1 MWHIRK
7 GESTMY
13 EEEREGQTFKSIFLK
28 IVLVVLL
35 LFVLMMLFPTK
46 GFVTNYVDK
55 KVSGTSNFNNNLL
68 AMATAASGYFNSSR
82 LPENTNDT
90 AKLTLKEMYSKKII
104 TRFTDSNS
112 KSCDVTKSYALVTKK
127 KDEYTMK
134 VNLSC
139 SDKTDYIM
147 LHMGLDD
154 TSFPSTSTARCEFVK
169 NLDEAW
175 AYGDWS
181 SWGTDKIEES
191 STIQVETKVSK
202 IKTGT
207 KSVPKTNTISKQTT
221 PVKYNGNYVYVCASS
236 YDNAGTYQSPTTCY
250 KTETTYYTEDVYKY
264 VTYYRSRSK
273 TLTESSTDTKWSSC
287 DDESLINEG
296 YAKTGQT
303 KA

>member
-46 GFVTNYVDK
+46 GFVTSYVDK
-55 KVSGTSNFNNNLL
+55 KVGGTSSFNNNLL
-68 AMATAASGYFNSSR
+68 AMATAGSGYFNSSR
-82 LPENTNDT
+82 LPEKTNEEV
-90 AKLTLKEMYSKKII
+90 KLTLKEMYSKKLI
-104 TRFTDSNS
+104 TKFTDD
-112 KSCDVTKSYALVTKK
+112 KSCDTKKSYVLVTRK

-139 SDKTDYIM
+139 TDKTDYIM

-169 NLDEAW
+169 NLDEVW
-175 AYGDWS
+175 SYGEWS
-181 SWGTDKIEES
+181 NWSTTKIDES

-207 KSVPKTNTISKQTT
+207 KSVPKTNDISRSASVGTI
-221 PVKYNGNYVYVCASS
+221 NGKTVYICASS
-236 YDNAGTYQSPTTCY
+236 YDNSGVYYSPTTCH
-250 KTETTYYTEDVYKY
+250 KTETIYYNEDVYKY

-273 TLTESSTDTKWSSC
+273 SVTAASTDTKWSDC
-287 DDESLINEG
+287 NDESLINDG
-296 YAKTGQT
+296 YTKTGQT
-303 KA
+303 KKA